1 MWCLMSSSQKSLKKA
16 LKRCKI
22 NPVVIMKLK
31 RVYIEITNVCNLNC
45 SFCSPLKREKGF
57 MDVENFLHI
66 LNEIKPYNP
75 HIYLHIKGE
84 PLMHPQFENMLKAA
98 YDNGF
103 NINIT
108 TNGTLIK
115 KYEKALTDYARQIN
129 ISVHSLSDNQIKNTD
144 EYIASVCQLGCEAKN
159 KKSPYISYRMWNGE
173 KGENISDDALLILN
187 KISSSFGLTVED
199 TIPKSRDAKKLYD
212 NIFISFMEKF
222 EWPSLS
228 LPYIS
233 DKGKCLGAKEM
244 IGILVDGTVVPCCLD
259 ANGDINLGNIFE
271 KPLKEILES
280 ERFKNIEKG
289 FSGGIISEEL
299 CKRCSYRTRFDKV

>member
-1 MWCLMSSSQKSLKKA
+1 M
-16 LKRCKI
+16 
-22 NPVVIMKLK
+22 NLK
-31 RVYIEITNVCNLNC
+31 RVYIEITNICNLNC

-57 MDVENFLHI
+57 MSVDNFSHI
-66 LNEIKPYNP
+66 LNEIKPLNP
-75 HIYLHIKGE
+75 HIYLHVKGE
-84 PLMHPQFENMLKAA
+84 PLCHPEFETILKMA
-98 YDNGF
+98 YERGF
-103 NINIT
+103 KINIT

-115 KYEKALTDYARQIN
+115 KYEKSLLDYARQIN
-129 ISVHSLSDNQIKNTD
+129 ISVHSLSDNQIKD
-144 EYIASVCQLGCEAKN
+144 KKDYISQICHLGIESKN

-173 KGENISDDALLILN
+173 VGEKISEDALLIL
-187 KISSSFGLTVED
+187 KEISGNFGLSVED
-199 TIPKSRDAKKLYD
+199 TIPKGRDAKKLYD

-259 ANGDINLGNIFE
+259 ADGEIRLGNIFE

-280 ERFKNIEKG
+280 EKFENIKKG
-289 FSGGIISEEL
+289 FSGGVISEEL
-299 CKRCSYRTRFDKV
+299 CRCCSYRTRFDRIKNAECRMQN